1 MPPALPQSTAQATF
15 VGHGAFQY
23 QALPNWAQLPPSWSF
38 VEAVGLATDSSGNS
52 LVFNRG
58 EHPIIVLDRQ
68 GRFLRSWGEG
78 FFVRPHGIQ
87 VGPDDS
93 IYCVDD
99 FDHAVHKFT
108 PQGQLVFTLG
118 TRGQPSETGARTVD
132 YRTIRQAAGPFNFP
146 TNLALAPGGE
156 MVITD
161 GYGNARIH
169 VFSPDGRLLRSWGEP
184 GAGPS
189 QFHVPHGIA
198 IDRAGTIYVA
208 DRENSRVQLF
218 SLDGRFLGE
227 WTSLARP
234 CEVAMDDDQNVY
246 VAELGY
252 RAGMFPGDTPPPG
265 ATTGGRLSIFNSNG
279 ELQARFGGG
288 DNPCAAG
295 DFFAP
300 HDVWVDRFGDIYVS
314 EVTMSAGG
322 NRGLV
327 SPDCHTLQKFVRVSP
342 QGSP

>member
-1 MPPALPQSTAQATF
+1 MSPALPSSAAATI
-15 VGHGAFQY
+15 VGQGAFRY
-23 QALPNWAQLPPSWSF
+23 QALPSWAQLPPGWSF
-38 VEAVGLATDSSGNS
+38 IEAVGLATDSAGNAF
-52 LVFNRG
+52 VFNRG
-58 EHPIIVLDRQ
+58 EHPVIVLDRQ
-68 GRFLRSWGEG
+68 GQFLRSWGEG

-99 FDHAVHKFT
+99 FDHSVHKFT
-108 PQGQLVFTLG
+108 PDGQLVFTLG
-118 TRGQPSETGARTVD
+118 TRGQSSETGARTVD

-184 GAGPS
+184 GAGPG

-208 DRENSRVQLF
+208 DRENSRLQLF
-218 SLDGRFLGE
+218 SLDGRLLDE
-227 WTSLARP
+227 WASLARP
-234 CEVAMDDDQNVY
+234 SEVAIDDDQNVY
-246 VAELGY
+246 IAELGY
-252 RAGMFPGDTPPPG
+252 CAGMFPGDVPPPG
-265 ATTGGRLSIFNSNG
+265 ATTGGRLSIFNSRG
-279 ELQARFGGG
+279 ELRARFGGG

-300 HDVWVDRFGDIYVS
+300 HDVWIDRFGDFYVS

-342 QGSP
+342 QGTP